1 MRKVSHETSGESLL
15 LNDTTV
21 RKYYPL
27 EVSALLA
34 GRFPRL
40 NLYIKR
46 EEDDDPILFRSASAP
61 FTREEA
67 RDLAENNIRYLWLP
81 EREYEVYRRYLVQY
95 LPVLIQDPALPT
107 QAKCSITYDFAIQ
120 TMQQA
125 FDSSNT
131 RQVIDASKGMLK
143 HVIDVL
149 FSDERASHNFI
160 VLASTDYALYS
171 HSVNVCLFG
180 MALARKALGISE
192 ETAMEEFGPGL
203 LLHDIGK
210 LKIPREILEKEGKL
224 TLEERQIIKTHPE
237 TGLEM
242 VKEFMEVT
250 PEAESII
257 LHHHERLDGSG
268 YPFGLNGKYISTHAR
283 ICAIVDVFDAIS
295 TDRPFQKRKSTF
307 ETFKVM
313 RHELVN
319 RVDEKLL
326 SEFIWLFQPSED

>member
-1 MRKVSHETSGESLL
+1 MPKDAV
-15 LNDTTV
+15 V
-21 RKYYPL
+21 RKFYPL

-61 FTREEA
+61 LTREEA
-67 RDLAENNIRYLWLP
+67 RELGENNIRYLWLP
-81 EREYEVYRRYLVQY
+81 ERDYDVYRRYLAQY
-95 LPVLIQDPALPT
+95 LPVLIQDPTLPT
-107 QAKCSITYDFAIQ
+107 QAKCSITYDFAILA
-120 TMQQA
+120 MQQA
-125 FDSSNT
+125 FDSNNT
-131 RQVIDASKGMLK
+131 RQVIEASKGMLK

-149 FSDERASHNFI
+149 FSDERASHSFI

-192 ETAMEEFGPGL
+192 ESAMEEFGPGL

-210 LKIPREILEKEGKL
+210 LKISRDILEKEGKL
-224 TLEERQIIKTHPE
+224 SLEERQIIKTHPE

-313 RHELVN
+313 RHELAN
-319 RVDEKLL
+319 RIDEKLL
-326 SEFIWLFQPSED
+326 SEFVLLFQPPGD